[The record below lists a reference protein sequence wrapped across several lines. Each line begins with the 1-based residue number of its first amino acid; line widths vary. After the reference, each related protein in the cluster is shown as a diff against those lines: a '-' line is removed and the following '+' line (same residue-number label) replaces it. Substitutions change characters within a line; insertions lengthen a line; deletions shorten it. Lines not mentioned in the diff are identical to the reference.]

1 MFCGK
6 CGAELKENAKFCSK
20 CGNVIDTNGEKGQS
34 NSQVE
39 KYKEMVNGNKKNK
52 TVGMIAVGVVVLILV
67 VAVFCVFGGRSYKK
81 TIKEYVK
88 ASFNSDSDKAVD
100 KIVKLLP
107 EEVWEKT
114 VESGKEEGDID
125 NEEEAKEFLAE
136 KLEESYE
143 TIEEHYGEGFKYSYE
158 IVDEDELRS
167 PELEAIED
175 DFKDEDI
182 RLEKEITEGK
192 EVTVK
197 VAVKSADGKTTAD
210 NELNVTV
217 IKIGRSWY
225 LADFDF

>member
-6 CGAELKENAKFCSK
+6 CGAELKDNAKFCSK
-20 CGNVIDTNGEKGQS
+20 CGNVIEANNGKEKQD
-34 NSQVE
+34 SQVE
-39 KYKEMVNGNKKNK
+39 KYKEIVNGNKKNK
-52 TVGMIAVGVVVLILV
+52 TIGMIAVGGLILILV
-67 VAVFCVFGGRSYKK
+67 LAVFFIFGGRSYKK
-81 TIKEYVK
+81 TVKEYVK
-88 ASFNSDSDKAVD
+88 ASFSSDSDKAVD
-100 KIVKLLP
+100 KMVKLLP
-107 EEVWEKT
+107 EEVWEKV

-167 PELEAIED
+167 PELRAIED
-175 DFKDEDI
+175 DFEDEDI
-182 RLEKEITEGK
+182 RLEKEIKEGK

-197 VAVKSADGKTTAD
+197 VAVKSADGEMKAD
-210 NELNVTV
+210 NEMNITV

-225 LADFDF
+225 LADFNF